1 MRVMVTGG
9 GGFLGREIVRRL
21 LARGDAVHTFQRGV
35 YPDLEALGATTTRGD
50 LTDADAVHLAAKGC
64 DAILHVAAKAGVW
77 GPYEGFYQANVVG
90 TRNVID
96 AARQCGIAQ
105 VVYTSSPSVVFGG
118 HDENGIDESAPYP
131 NHYLTAYPATK
142 AIAERLV
149 LDANDQQLSTVAL
162 RPHLIWGPG
171 DPHLVP
177 RIIER
182 AKAGRLRLV
191 GRRDNLVDST
201 YVGNA
206 AAAHLAA
213 LDRLGPDAACA
224 GKAYFITNGEPI
236 PMADLINRILAAAG
250 LPPVSRRI
258 SPRIAYGV
266 GATLEW
272 TYRLLRIE
280 REPMMTR
287 FVARQLA
294 TAHWFDISAAQR
306 DLGYQVEV
314 NLEEGFTRLGRS
326 LAEAAKGA
334 GVDR

>member
-1 MRVMVTGG
+1 MKILVTGG
-9 GGFLGREIVRRL
+9 GGFLGRAIVGQL
-21 LARGDAVHTFQRGV
+21 LQRGDAVHTLQRGSV
-35 YPDLEALGATTTRGD
+35 PELESLGATAVRGD
-50 LTDADAVHLAAKGC
+50 LADAVAVRAAGEGC
-64 DAILHVAAKAGVW
+64 DAIIHVAAKAGVW
-77 GPYEGFYQANVVG
+77 GRGKDFFQANVVG

-96 AARQCGIAQ
+96 AARHWSIDRL
-105 VVYTSSPSVVFGG
+105 VYTSSPSVVFSGQ
-118 HDENGIDESAPYP
+118 DEDGIDESAPYP
-131 NHYLTAYPATK
+131 SRYLTAYPKTK

-149 LDANDQQLSTVAL
+149 RTANDERLSTVAL

-191 GRRDNLVDST
+191 GQRDHRRNNLVDST
-201 YVGNA
+201 YIDNA

-213 LDRLGPDAACA
+213 LDRLAVDAPCA

-236 PMADLINRILAAAG
+236 PMANLINRILAAAN

-258 SPRIAYGV
+258 SPAIAYAA
-266 GATLEW
+266 GATLELA
-272 TYRLLRIE
+272 YRLMGIR

-294 TAHWFDISAAQR
+294 TAHWFDISAARR
-306 DLGYQVEV
+306 DLGYEV
-314 NLEEGFTRLGRS
+314 KVDLEEGFARLGRS
-326 LAEAAKGA
+326 FKGTDA
-334 GVDR
+334 